1 MDYELLMNGTVKI
14 GMQAPDFEAAT
25 TMGRINLNDYKG
37 KWVVLFSHPGDF
49 TPVCTT
55 EIIAMANANTYFENL
70 GAKLIGLSV
79 DSNSSH
85 LAWLYDIYLKTGIV
99 VPFPIISDRNGAI
112 ARKYGMI
119 SNDISNTETVRNVYI
134 INPEGIVKSI
144 LVYPM
149 EVGRCIPEILRLLK
163 ALQITECC
171 NVVTGANW
179 MPGNPLI
186 MRPPKTFNELQAA
199 NKSLME
205 SRNGLGW
212 YLRFQDTSE
221 CEMNNQFETQEN
233 LEIDSK
239 NVNN

>member
-1 MDYELLMNGTVKI
+1 MDYELLMNANVKI
-14 GMQAPDFEAAT
+14 GMQAPDFEAVT
-25 TMGRINLNDYKG
+25 TMGIINLNDYRG
-37 KWVVLFSHPGDF
+37 KWIVLFSHPGDF

-70 GAKLIGLSV
+70 NTKLIGLSV

-85 LAWLYDIYLKTGIV
+85 LAWLYDIYLRTGIT
-99 VPFPIISDRNGAI
+99 VPFPIISDRNGTI

-144 LVYPM
+144 LIYPI
-149 EVGRCIPEILRLLK
+149 EVGRFIPEISRLIK

-171 NVVTGANW
+171 KVSTGANW

-186 MRPPKTFNELQAA
+186 MRTPQNFKELQDASQ
-199 NKSLME
+199 NLQQSG
-205 SRNGLGW
+205 NGIGW
-212 YLRFQDTSE
+212 YLRFQNPKE
-221 CEMNNQFETQEN
+221 CETNNQIGVTEN
-233 LEIDSK
+233 NELNFK
-239 NVNN
+239 NLNN